1 MGIDVWPT
9 QTSNMQSHRRRAV
22 MQQAVKQSTNIS
34 SMSTH
39 KLNDNMTIKMNSNTD
54 IILKDDPDNIQAK
67 ESTLRQ

>member
-1 MGIDVWPT
+1 
-9 QTSNMQSHRRRAV
+9 
-22 MQQAVKQSTNIS
+22 MQQTVKHGANIS